1 MNFKGA
7 IFDMDGTLVDSLI
20 LWDVLWREFGKMYLN
35 DETFRPSE
43 EDDKA
48 VRTLTLK
55 DAMQL
60 IHKNYSIGESGNQ
73 LLSHSNKLMLNFYSE
88 KVEMKNGAKEFLEYC
103 HKNGVIMCIA
113 SATSPDLIK
122 LALKHCDIEKYF
134 LKIFSCADVGAGKEK
149 PDVFLKAQQFLGT
162 EIHETCV
169 FEDSLVAIKTAN
181 KTGFK
186 TVGIYDRYNFGQ
198 EEIKK
203 TADIY
208 IDKGET
214 LIKIV
219 K

>member
-1 MNFKGA
+1 MDFKGA
-7 IFDMDGTLVDSLI
+7 IFDMDGTLVDSLF

-88 KVEMKNGAKEFLEYC
+88 KVEIKNVAKDFLEYC
-103 HKNGVIMCIA
+103 HKNGIKMCIA

-134 LKIFSCADVGAGKEK
+134 LKIFS
-149 PDVFLKAQQFLGT
+149 LL
-162 EIHETCV
+162 
-169 FEDSLVAIKTAN
+169 L
-181 KTGFK
+181 
-186 TVGIYDRYNFGQ
+186 
-198 EEIKK
+198 
-203 TADIY
+203 
-208 IDKGET
+208 
-214 LIKIV
+214 
-219 K
+219 